1 MKVTPGSIM
10 FPDNPPKITTPL
22 TYPQRFKKKNLDN
35 QFTKFLEVFKKLH
48 INILFADTLEHML
61 NYVKFLKG
69 MMSKKHKV
77 EEFKCHSPTKVI
89 EERERLDLTFLARL
103 VKPYLTMCFV
113 IWALASI

>member
-22 TYPQRFKKKNLDN
+22 TYLQRFKKKNLDG

-48 INILFADTLEHML
+48 ISIPFADALEHIL

-69 MMSKKHKV
+69 MMPNKYKV

-89 EERERLDLTFLARL
+89 EERERLDLTFLTRL
-103 VKPYLTMCFV
+103 VTPHLTMCFV